1 MFWLT
6 HSLQDTKLQQ
16 RKAGNRLLIK
26 LPQILLTLLPR
37 ILHSPVSSLH
47 TPSTQRQAG
56 CEQIGPSLPSSIFLQ
71 QLAELSRAESLR
83 N

>member
-37 ILHSPVSSLH
+37 ILHSPL
-47 TPSTQRQAG
+47 STLQVLSVRRDVNKLG
-56 CEQIGPSLPSSIFLQ
+56 HLSPSSIFLQ

>member
-37 ILHSPVSSLH
+37 ILHSPL
-47 TPSTQRQAG
+47 ST
-56 CEQIGPSLPSSIFLQ
+56 LQ
-71 QLAELSRAESLR
+71 VLSVRRDVNKLGHLSPLQYFY
-83 N
+83 NN